1 MKLYSENEVNNPNNV
16 KVVTSLQGNALY
28 MSREAIPSDKKY
40 KEAVD
45 VYRQLGLIAF
55 TRNALLR
62 FVSLKMTKLEII
74 ESVDMIR
81 FIENEIHIYMRATNH
96 EADSV
101 DIPEDLERVQKKMMT
116 DILFQNY
123 KD

>member
-1 MKLYSENEVNNPNNV
+1 
-16 KVVTSLQGNALY
+16 
-28 MSREAIPSDKKY
+28 
-40 KEAVD
+40 
-45 VYRQLGLIAF
+45 
-55 TRNALLR
+55 
-62 FVSLKMTKLEII
+62 
-74 ESVDMIR
+74 MIR
-81 FIENEIHIYMRATNH
+81 FIENEIPIYMRATNH